1 MRNKLEKTLLIIIAI
16 VGLVT
21 LTGCNKTTKTKTN
34 NKTNE
39 IVGSWKYQGS
49 GDYIYTFKEDGT
61 GTYKVGST
69 TMEFTYKTEGKK
81 LSITYKGNT
90 EPFETEYSIKNNVL
104 NVVDSLGNDTL
115 YNKK

>member
-1 MRNKLEKTLLIIIAI
+1 MRNKLGKTLLIIIAI

-39 IVGSWKYQGS
+39 IVGSWEYQGG
-49 GDYIYTFKEDGT
+49 GDYIYTFKEDET